1 MDSTAWRKVTESEP
15 EVGDAVLLYQSER
28 SKYPVVGVRT
38 GLRGA
43 DGVKSPTDT
52 FYVPSATA
60 PSKRYVCG
68 AYRWAPIPERDGR
81 W

>member
-1 MDSTAWRKVTESEP
+1 MDSAAWREVTNAEPSCKVP
-15 EVGDAVLLYQSER
+15 VLLLKSER

-38 GLRGA
+38 GYVTAEGGRLN
-43 DGVKSPTDT
+43 TDT
-52 FYVPSATA
+52 FYIPSATA

-81 W
+81 